1 MRLENE
7 TPTEK
12 SDDKEDGIPHSP
24 KGSGVYSIL
33 AVTRE
38 NDIFLTATHTTNI
51 IDDGTDDS

>member
-1 MRLENE
+1 MKHQR
-7 TPTEK
+7 K
-12 SDDKEDGIPHSP
+12 KFDDKEDGIPHSP

-38 NDIFLTATHTTNI
+38 NDIFLTAIHTTNI